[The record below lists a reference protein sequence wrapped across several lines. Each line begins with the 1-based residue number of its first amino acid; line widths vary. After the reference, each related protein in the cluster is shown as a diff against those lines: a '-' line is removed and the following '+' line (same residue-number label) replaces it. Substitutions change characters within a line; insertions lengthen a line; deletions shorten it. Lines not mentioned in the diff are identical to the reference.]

1 MFIVLCNTYC
11 IDHVE
16 IVNGKP
22 GRSSCTSHKSL
33 ANLSPMIVSCLFL
46 STVSFV
52 CSVCSVSLFI
62 SAGKG
67 LFGLILREGD
77 LSTTQLVSVA
87 VRRSDL
93 AAH

>member
-11 IDHVE
+11 VDHVE

-22 GRSSCTSHKSL
+22 RRSSCTSHKSL

-46 STVSFV
+46 STISFV
-52 CSVCSVSLFI
+52 CSLSLFI
-62 SAGKG
+62 SAGKVSSM
-67 LFGLILREGD
+67 REIYV
-77 LSTTQLVSVA
+77 STTQLVSVA
-87 VRRSDL
+87 VRRSGL